1 MTGRSVAD
9 VLLRVSNLSVQFAS
23 RGRTVRA
30 VNGVDFDLHEKEVLG
45 VVGESGSG
53 KSVTMMAV
61 LGLNPRPAARVTG
74 GSILFEGR
82 DLATLSEREMA
93 KIRGNRIAMVFQ
105 DPMTAFNPVKKIG
118 HQIEEMILVHMPGL
132 RRPEAARRAVELLR
146 AVEVPN
152 AEERYHG
159 YPHQFSGGMRQRA
172 MIAMAIA
179 NKPRVLIADEPTTA
193 LDVTVQAQIMSL
205 LESVRAGTD
214 ASTILITHDLGLL
227 AETAQRVLVMYAG
240 RVVESAGVR
249 DVFRR
254 PAHPYT
260 VGLLASLPRVTSRTA
275 RLVPI
280 PGAPPDQMAAQKGCP
295 FLPRCGLAAGRALCA
310 EHIPPLAPLGD
321 GRASACHFPEE
332 VPAHAE
338 RLLGPRS
345 MPS

>member
-1 MTGRSVAD
+1 MAD
-9 VLLRVSNLSVQFAS
+9 VVLRVSGLSVEFAS

-30 VNGVDFDLHEKEVLG
+30 VNGVSFDLHEREVLG

-61 LGLNPRPAARVTG
+61 LGLNPRPAARLTG
-74 GSILFEGR
+74 GAIEFEGR
-82 DLATLSEREMA
+82 DLVGLPEQDLAAL
-93 KIRGNRIAMVFQ
+93 RGRRIGVVFQ
-105 DPMTAFNPVKKIG
+105 DPMTAFNPVKKVG
-118 HQIEEMILVHMPGL
+118 EQIAEMIRVHAPRMP
-132 RRPEAARRAVELLR
+132 RAEAMRRAVDLLR
-146 AVEVPN
+146 SVEVPN

-179 NKPRVLIADEPTTA
+179 NRPRILIADEPTTA

-205 LESVRAGTD
+205 LEAVRAGTD
-214 ASTILITHDLGLL
+214 ASMILITHDLGLL

-240 RVVESAGVR
+240 RVVETAPVR

-260 VGLLASLPRVTSRTA
+260 VGLLGSLPRVTDRA
-275 RLVPI
+275 RRLVPI
-280 PGAPPDQMAAQKGCP
+280 PGSPPDQMAPQLGCP
-295 FLPRCGLAAGRALCA
+295 FLPRCSLAAGRSLCA
-310 EHIPPLAPLGD
+310 ESIPPLVALGPH
-321 GRASACHFPEE
+321 RASACHFPHE

-338 RLLGPRS
+338 RVLDRRAATS
-345 MPS
+345 